1 MKKSILPILAFA
13 LVLTACNSN
22 LTSSSSSASSTPV
35 STASSTSSSSTT
47 SGSSS
52 SSSSSSTTP
61 IPVTESALDLFKT
74 AAEVKNYTFNVVDYG
89 GNSQQF
95 FLEDAFYYQF
105 IGDLKINGFIKDDYG
120 VYAVTV
126 SSTGNVS
133 GGYYYIDDETDEP
146 LQDIYPS
153 LTSLASVSFDE
164 DLYTENNGIYILKDL
179 VGYEARKIFEVI
191 GYDPDSTYSGMNLT
205 DVDEINL
212 QVNENGRPEIHIVFN
227 EKTSGR
233 GTTIAE
239 LFDVGTTKLALEI
252 QQALDDGTLYGK
264 HRIDANDVF
273 YDYLGEI
280 KRAKNYTL
288 HVRSE
293 YTKDSWSNY
302 TTDSYF
308 TNNAFYSTSSRD
320 ESDLGFVNQS
330 DGVHT
335 LAYDELRE
343 EYLVGDKYTYQS
355 ETYKDI
361 YEIVSSFSDTSWDP
375 YTFEV
380 RKDGDKY
387 IIDDTEFMYT
397 VFNMLNE
404 TMLRFMHLNIE
415 FYKEGDEYNFTL
427 NLREDQ
433 KIHLVVTDVGTTTI
447 GNF

>member
-1 MKKSILPILAFA
+1 
-13 LVLTACNSN
+13 
-22 LTSSSSSASSTPV
+22 
-35 STASSTSSSSTT
+35 
-47 SGSSS
+47 
-52 SSSSSSTTP
+52 
-61 IPVTESALDLFKT
+61 
-74 AAEVKNYTFNVVDYG
+74 
-89 GNSQQF
+89 
-95 FLEDAFYYQF
+95 
-105 IGDLKINGFIKDDYG
+105 
-120 VYAVTV
+120 
-126 SSTGNVS
+126 
-133 GGYYYIDDETDEP
+133 
-146 LQDIYPS
+146 
-153 LTSLASVSFDE
+153 
-164 DLYTENNGIYILKDL
+164 
-179 VGYEARKIFEVI
+179 
-191 GYDPDSTYSGMNLT
+191 MNLT

-361 YEIVSSFSDTSWDP
+361 YEIVSSFSDASWDP

-404 TMLRFMHLNIE
+404 TMLRFMLLNIE

-433 KIHLVVTDVGTTTI
+433 KIHFVVTDVGTTTI